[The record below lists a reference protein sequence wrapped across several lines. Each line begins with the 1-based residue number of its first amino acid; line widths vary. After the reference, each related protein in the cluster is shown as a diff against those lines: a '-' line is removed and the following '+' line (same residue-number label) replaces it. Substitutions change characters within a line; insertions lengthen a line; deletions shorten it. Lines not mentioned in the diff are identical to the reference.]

1 MRARSTLVLALL
13 GLSLGLQ
20 GCMVSKKKYEAL
32 QAERDRLAQMLDE
45 NESSLNAAQD
55 AFRKQ
60 LEDLT
65 RERDLY
71 QSKLSST
78 QTQRDSAMSDLEK
91 SRKQLED
98 TAKSLGVGEMRDGR
112 LVLQASLLF
121 PLGSA
126 SLSPQGERALD
137 KVAAA
142 FKQKQVYIQIDG
154 HTDTTPIVKAS
165 TKQAF
170 GDNMGLASERAI
182 AVFRHL
188 ARRGIPERKMYIRG
202 FGPSRPVASNRTAD
216 SKAKNRRVE
225 ILFIPEEMVPPAKIE

>member
-20 GCMVSKKKYEAL
+20 GCMVSKKKYDAL
-32 QAERDRLAQMLDE
+32 QAEHDRLAQMLDE
-45 NESSLNAAQD
+45 NESALNAAQD

-71 QSKLSST
+71 QSKLTST
-78 QTQRDSAMSDLEK
+78 ATERDSAVSDLEK

-126 SLSPQGERALD
+126 ALSSQGQRALD

-142 FKQKQVYIQIDG
+142 FKQKKVYIQVDG

-165 TKQAF
+165 TKKAF

-188 ARRGIPERKMYIRG
+188 ARKGIPERKMYIRG
-202 FGPSRPVASNRTAD
+202 FGPSRPIASNRTAT

-225 ILFIPEEMVPPAKIE
+225 ILFIPEEIVPRSVLE